1 MIPAVA
7 YARFS
12 SDMQREES
20 VEAQLKHIYEYAQK
34 NNMVIIKEYVD
45 RGISGKYAEERDSF
59 MQMILDSKQRNF
71 QHVLVHKSN
80 RFARNREESA
90 LYKHRLKRQGVKVIA
105 TAQDFGEGSHTVIME
120 ALMEGLDEFYSL
132 ELANET
138 MKGLMVNA
146 SKCQYNGGHVLFGY
160 KVNDK
165 KLYEIEPSEA
175 SVVKD
180 IFNKIANGWSYVEVL
195 RHLDKTGKRT
205 RRGNKFGKNSLHDML
220 RNERYAGVYIFN
232 ESSRRNELTGKRT
245 SRIKKPEEEIIKIE
259 GGMPQIV
266 SKATWRKVQ
275 EIMDNR
281 KHRIRSTKREFLLT
295 GFIEC
300 GSCYSAYVGST
311 TTNKY
316 VKKGYYVCT
325 RKKTKA
331 DCKNKNISQ
340 EMIEAKV
347 LEIVKSM
354 INSIDISEL
363 TKAVNKVYAEM
374 SKDVINERKQI
385 QKEIASLDKKINN
398 LLDIIKEGM
407 ATGTIKNRLNENAT
421 EKSKLESRLDSLNI
435 RHSVF
440 TEDVIRQQ
448 IELLSP
454 NNKTIEEQRD
464 IFRKLGLKIYVY
476 PDDNEP
482 PIKITFG
489 GKIVCLKD
497 VSCPR
502 HHPLSKLFIDVIISN
517 SNL

>member
-1 MIPAVA
+1 VIPAVA

-20 VEAQLKHIYEYAQK
+20 VEAQLKHINEYAQK

-45 RGISGKYAEERDSF
+45 RGISGKYAKERDSF

-71 QHVLVHKSN
+71 QYVLIHKSN

-105 TAQDFGEGSHTVIME
+105 TAQDFGEGPHAVIME

-160 KVNDK
+160 RVNDK

-220 RNERYAGVYIFN
+220 RNERYTGVYIFN
-232 ESSRRNELTGKRT
+232 ETSRRDKFTGKRIN
-245 SRIKKPEEEIIKIE
+245 RVKKPKEEMIRIN

-266 SKATWRKVQ
+266 PTIIWKKVQ
-275 EIMDNR
+275 EIMDKR
-281 KHRIRSTKREFLLT
+281 KCRTRSAKRGFLLT

-300 GSCYSAYVGST
+300 GLCGSAYVGST
-311 TTNKY
+311 STTKY
-316 VKKGYYVCT
+316 TQKGYYICT

-331 DCKNKNISQ
+331 DCKNQNISQ
-340 EMIEAKV
+340 EMIEEKV
-347 LEIVKSM
+347 IETIKSI
-354 INSIDISEL
+354 INSIDASIL
-363 TKAVNKVYAEM
+363 AKAMNKVYAEL
-374 SKDVINERKQI
+374 SKDAIHEKKQLE
-385 QKEIASLDKKINN
+385 KEIAILDKKINN
-398 LLDIIKEGM
+398 LLDIIEEGT
-407 ATGTIKNRLNENAT
+407 ATETIKNRLNENAT
-421 EKSKLESRLDSLNI
+421 EKSALELRLNNLSI
-435 RHSVF
+435 GVPVF
-440 TEDVIRQQ
+440 TENIIKQQ
-448 IELLSP
+448 IKLLHP
-454 NNKTIEEQRD
+454 NNKTAEEQRTV
-464 IFRKLGLKIYVY
+464 FRKLGLKIRVY
-476 PDDNEP
+476 PDNHDH
-482 PIKITFG
+482 PIKITYG
-489 GKIVCLKD
+489 EKIVCLKN
-497 VSCPR
+497 VSSPR
-502 HHPLSKLFIDVIISN
+502 YHPLSKLFIKIFLSDL
-517 SNL
+517 NL